1 MLRQLGKE
9 LIKEGLVTGKFQ
21 KHLAAAVGGSAFQL
35 QRFQG
40 GVFRPFN
47 ARVGA
52 QDMLAACDQV
62 CRIDIDGLQTGTGV
76 QVSQTL
82 VATAAHV
89 VWKLVTVQPDG
100 SLRAA
105 ADSLRRLTVIF
116 GNDVDYVAED
126 DRRMCRR
133 EGEVASLHRDWLAW
147 ISQPT
152 DNERAEQLFDVND
165 IDGISPDTGP
175 WDLALIRLAQRRTGT
190 RPARLLGE
198 PPAPSRS
205 TSSIIRTA

>member
-1 MLRQLGKE
+1 MALRQANNPGLLRQLGKE

-40 GVFRPFN
+40 GVFHPFD

-76 QVSQTL
+76 RVSQTL

-105 ADSLRRLTVIF
+105 ADGLRRLTADLRQQSITWPRTI
-116 GNDVDYVAED
+116 GA
-126 DRRMCRR
+126 CARR
-133 EGEVASLHRDWLAW
+133 EGDSLHCTA
-147 ISQPT
+147 
-152 DNERAEQLFDVND
+152 
-165 IDGISPDTGP
+165 TG
-175 WDLALIRLAQRRTGT
+175 WRG
-190 RPARLLGE
+190 
-198 PPAPSRS
+198 
-205 TSSIIRTA
+205 